1 MAVESTMLPIGTPA
15 PDFDLIDTVG
25 GGRVKL
31 EDLSGKALLVFFM
44 CNHCP
49 YVKHL
54 QADLAQFGRDYADRD
69 VDIIAIGSNDAE
81 QYPDD
86 SFEQLGIVSQQVGYT
101 FPVLFDDTQ
110 EVAMAYTAACT
121 PDFFLFGPDRGL
133 VYRGRFD
140 ESRPNSEVPVTGG
153 DLRAAV
159 DAVLANSAVTG
170 DQYPSMGCGI
180 KWKPG
185 NEPGSASSDRK

>member
-1 MAVESTMLPIGTPA
+1 MAVESTMLSLGTTA
-15 PDFDLIDTVG
+15 PDFDLPDTVG
-25 GGRVKL
+25 GGRVAL
-31 EDLSGKALLVFFM
+31 GDLSAKGLVVMFI

-49 YVKHL
+49 YVKHV
-54 QADLAQFGRDYADRD
+54 QAGLAEFGRDSSDRD
-69 VDIIAIGSNDAE
+69 VDIIAISSNNAD

-86 SFEQLGIVSQQVGYT
+86 GPEQLGLVSREVGYT
-101 FPVLFDDTQ
+101 FPVLYDASQD
-110 EVAMAYTAACT
+110 VAKAYTAACT
-121 PDFFLFGPDRGL
+121 PDFFLFGPDRSL

-140 ESRPNSEVPVTGG
+140 ESRPNSGVPVTGA

-159 DAVLANSAVTG
+159 DAVLADSAQPS

-185 NEPGSASSDRK
+185 NEPG